1 MNKGKSG
8 GMSQENRHHLKNEI
22 SSLLS
27 AIGQET
33 HTDLVVDSVVSEQTK
48 KESPYDFE
56 EMSNQ
61 FTKKARQITD
71 SLFKNF
77 VDVGIFEEND
87 YAKHKK
93 ELDTINISNLFF
105 QLKTIKITII
115 KVMEEITSGNT
126 HPRLIEVMGQLQDK
140 MAAVTKMQANY
151 IIFLEDTYRKLNSE
165 APVNPD
171 SQKISSS
178 PDEGHFF
185 ITVGTKNLIK
195 SLPAEPKTN
204 ERQVHTGDLI
214 NPSKK
219 SELMRERNVKID
231 EDEETDDFIDLNE
244 IL

>member
-1 MNKGKSG
+1 MSKGKSG
-8 GMSQENRHHLKNEI
+8 GMSRENRHHLKNEI

-33 HTDLVVDSVVSEQTK
+33 HTDMVVDSVVSEQTK
-48 KESPYDFE
+48 RESPYDFE

-61 FTKKARQITD
+61 FTKKAREVTD

-77 VDVGIFEEND
+77 VDIGIFEDND

-140 MAAVTKMQANY
+140 MAAITKMQANY
-151 IIFLEDTYRKLNSE
+151 LLFLEDTYRKLNSE
-165 APVNPD
+165 VPANPD
-171 SQKISSS
+171 SQQVSSS
-178 PDEGHFF
+178 PEEGQFF
-185 ITVGTKNLIK
+185 ITVGTKNLVK
-195 SLPAEPKTN
+195 SLPSDPKPEGN
-204 ERQVHTGDLI
+204 QVPTGDLI
-214 NPSKK
+214 NPTKK
-219 SELMRERNVKID
+219 SELMRERNIQIE
-231 EDEETDDFIDLNE
+231 EDDKDDDFIDLNE